1 METEGE
7 SVLVPFFTKLVNHRT
22 NNQGP
27 VCFDSLLLLL
37 MSLSVHGDC
46 LLLGSSHSLF
56 VILLVLHYVVF
67 IIILCVCVC
76 VSSVNQYFILCLST
90 AT

>member
-22 NNQGP
+22 NNQGT

-37 MSLSVHGDC
+37 VSFFIVVSAWMP
-46 LLLGSSHSLF
+46 SSSG
-56 VILLVLHYVVF
+56 
-67 IIILCVCVC
+67 
-76 VSSVNQYFILCLST
+76 
-90 AT
+90 